1 MLANRQ
7 KVLSSLEPYHKDVF
21 AFNFVRVF
29 LAGKNFSITQHE
41 MFELCDLPKDGLL
54 EIILTNKIS
63 DSLLSQ
69 IGWYVAASYKAAI
82 LSYES
87 YNYYYYY
94 CGTEYNVYL
103 TIPNKPLS
111 NMPMVYSISRKNIN
125 KIWDNIILSQLGI
138 KLSKE
143 NMGILFMV
151 LRTNDNPFGFLN
163 YGFVFRIKTYSFY
176 LPIKDYYDLANKD
189 EMVPLLRDAFYA
201 LVQGKDYKTVY
212 DNYMLPPAKMTQGQK
227 QMKIPI
233 PSIDTFLRTVV
244 RKMSVDDV
252 SQFDAKLKIKLGD
265 ILPIKMFYEFIE
277 HGAQTFSVYKFPDG
291 VSLDTLYGSEAFP
304 KFEYRQVPFDKSKSF
319 YEVVRN
325 ISREL
330 GRGNFCDFRYLEN
343 LRLKIRNFVSRS
355 YNPLEFT
362 KPPKHRSK
370 K

>member
-1 MLANRQ
+1 MLACRQ
-7 KVLSSLEPYHKDVF
+7 KVLANLKPYHKDVF
-21 AFNFVRVF
+21 AFNFVRLF
-29 LAGKNFSITQHE
+29 LAGKNFTITQHE

-54 EIILTNKIS
+54 ELILTNKIS
-63 DSLLSQ
+63 DSLRSQ

-82 LSYES
+82 LSYKS
-87 YNYYYYY
+87 HNYYYY

-103 TIPNKPLS
+103 TVPNKPLS
-111 NMPMVYSISRKNIN
+111 NMPIVYSISRKNIN

-151 LRTNDNPFGFLN
+151 LRTNDNPFSFLQ
-163 YGFVFRIKTYSFY
+163 YGFAFRVKTYSFY
-176 LPIKDYYDLANKD
+176 LPIKDYYDFANKD
-189 EMVPLLRDAFYA
+189 ESEPLLRDAFYA

-212 DNYMLPPAKMTQGQK
+212 DNYILPPAKVTQEQK

-233 PSIDTFLRTVV
+233 PSINTFLRTIV

-265 ILPIKMFYEFIE
+265 IFPIKMFYEFIE
-277 HGAQTFSVYKFPDG
+277 HGARTFSVYKFPDG

-304 KFEYRQVPFDKSKSF
+304 KFDYRQVPFDKSKSF

-325 ISREL
+325 ISEKL
-330 GRGNFCDFRYLEN
+330 GRGNYRDFRYLEK
-343 LRLKIRNFVSRS
+343 LKLKIRDFVKMS
-355 YNPLEFT
+355 YDPLNFT
-362 KPPKHRSK
+362 KQPKHRSK